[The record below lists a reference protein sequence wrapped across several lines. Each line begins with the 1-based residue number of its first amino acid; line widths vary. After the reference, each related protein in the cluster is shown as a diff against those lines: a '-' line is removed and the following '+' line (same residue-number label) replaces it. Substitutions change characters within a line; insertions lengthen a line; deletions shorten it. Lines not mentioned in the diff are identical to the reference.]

1 MIILRDE
8 NLQDTRLV
16 TVKEAVAMFLLI
28 IGHNVRIKVVADC
41 FQYSIETIARHF
53 KEVRRALC

>member
-16 TVKEAVAMFLLI
+16 TVKEVVAMFLLI
-28 IGHNVRIKVVADC
+28 IGHNVRMKVVADH
-41 FQYSIETIARHF
+41 FQNSTEIVA
-53 KEVRRALC
+53 